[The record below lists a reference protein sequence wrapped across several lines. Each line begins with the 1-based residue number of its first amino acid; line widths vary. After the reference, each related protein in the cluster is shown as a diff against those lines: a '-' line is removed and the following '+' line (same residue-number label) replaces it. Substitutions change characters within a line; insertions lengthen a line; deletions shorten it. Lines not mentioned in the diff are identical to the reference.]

1 MELRVRS
8 VKVVAVVVEDAW
20 MLRDLFTYRK
30 FVMSLPVLL
39 LALPK
44 EIQSAGCRFGKMW
57 ANRMSSSGRERRE
70 RLR

>member
-1 MELRVRS
+1 MAE
-8 VKVVAVVVEDAW
+8 VVVGVDGKF
-20 MLRDLFTYRK
+20 RDLFTYRK
-30 FVMSLPVLL
+30 SVISLPVLL